1 MAEDVK
7 SETALRGA
15 GAVSAGA
22 SRLSRAEE
30 TVPRT
35 YLQQSWAR
43 FKHNRLAVA
52 SLFVVILILVFGFG
66 APLISH
72 FFTHQGY
79 ADQSLLDRFKKIGS
93 SGHIL
98 GTDNLGRD
106 VFTRLAYAVRVSM
119 EVALLGTVSAL
130 TLGVALGSIAGY
142 YGGFVDTVIMRLVD
156 TLLSIPTLYLL
167 IFVGS
172 MFTIGPSAL
181 ALVIAAVGWMGLSRL
196 VRGEIMAVRNRE
208 YVVAA
213 QVVGVPDSRIIMRHI
228 IPNIAPIV
236 IVWATLRLP
245 AFILIEASLSFL
257 GLGVHPPV
265 PSLGNMLNGAITYM
279 SQSWSLV
286 FIPGFVIYIAVLAI
300 NLFGNGL
307 RDALDPRLGER

>member
-7 SETALRGA
+7 SETALRSA
-15 GAVSAGA
+15 AVSSSAA
-22 SRLSRAEE
+22 RLSRAEQ

-35 YLQQSWAR
+35 YLQQSWTR
-43 FKHNRLAVA
+43 FKHNRLAVG
-52 SLFVVILILVFGFG
+52 SLVVVILILIFGFG

-72 FFTHQGY
+72 FITHQGY
-79 ADQSLLDRFKKIGS
+79 ADQSLLDRFKKVGS

-167 IFVGS
+167 IFVGA
-172 MFTIGPSAL
+172 MFTVGPSVL
-181 ALVIAAVGWMGLSRL
+181 ALLIAAVGWMGLSRL
-196 VRGEIMAVRNRE
+196 VRGEILAVRNRE
-208 YVVAA
+208 YVIAA
-213 QVVGVPDSRIIMRHI
+213 QVVGVPDRRIITRHI

-236 IVWATLRLP
+236 IVWATLQLP
-245 AFILIEASLSFL
+245 AFILIEAALSFL

-279 SQSWSLV
+279 SQSWTLV